1 MNLTYK
7 KHPSKYELEYV
18 KWNGINFDR
27 ERLIKFIKRLKLT
40 YFLSFLPFYRQEYI
54 LLKEILN
61 SYDSQRINGLLN
73 NDEDII
79 RICFIEKW
87 ARIASVDLLL
97 NGVYCRNTYTTI
109 SNLPYLDYQLVMKR
123 TEELLLIGQK
133 ITYQKDNITDNIPGT
148 WEKNLFKIVQ
158 CGI

>member
-40 YFLSFLPFYRQEYI
+40 YFLSFLPFYRQEHI

-73 NDEDII
+73 NDKDII

-97 NGVYCRNTYTTI
+97 NGVYSRNTYTTI
-109 SNLPYLDYQLVMKR
+109 SNLPYIDYQLVMKR
-123 TEELLLIGQK
+123 TEELLSIGQK

-148 WEKNLFKIVQ
+148 
-158 CGI
+158 